1 MIPAGPE
8 ADKYAYTDEMDLS
21 VAPGDDFYQ
30 YVLGSW
36 LDENP
41 RSQVGPKGT
50 MALQDQQGADWLKSI
65 FHADSPDPA
74 VALLYKLVENAASDL
89 EANIANLHAKTDAIA
104 AMESR
109 EEVLKTMG
117 QMVAKGY
124 APHHWNRHAGQS
136 GDHAPRSWR
145 RALR

>member
-1 MIPAGPE
+1 MKKSFKYLMLLVPVALSFASCMNDSFDNPVIPAGPE

-50 MALQDQQGADWLKSI
+50 MALQDQQGADWLKRIHSSTAPSHGI
-65 FHADSPDPA
+65 YRRGNRESDD
-74 VALLYKLVENAASDL
+74 AL
-89 EANIANLHAKTDAIA
+89 
-104 AMESR
+104 
-109 EEVLKTMG
+109 
-117 QMVAKGY
+117 
-124 APHHWNRHAGQS
+124 
-136 GDHAPRSWR
+136 
-145 RALR
+145 

>member
-1 MIPAGPE
+1 MKKSFKYLMLLVPVALSFASCMNDSFDNPVIPAGPE

-109 EEVLKTMG
+109 EEVLKTRG
-117 QMVAKGY
+117 V
-124 APHHWNRHAGQS
+124 
-136 GDHAPRSWR
+136 
-145 RALR
+145 